1 MGWGIKPG
9 ESNKEYSMT
18 DIAPTLAALL
28 KIQFPSGNIGNP
40 IVEAIGK

>member
-1 MGWGIKPG
+1 MGWGFKSG
-9 ESNKEYSMT
+9 ESNKEYNMT

-28 KIQFPSGNIGNP
+28 RVQFPSGTIGNP